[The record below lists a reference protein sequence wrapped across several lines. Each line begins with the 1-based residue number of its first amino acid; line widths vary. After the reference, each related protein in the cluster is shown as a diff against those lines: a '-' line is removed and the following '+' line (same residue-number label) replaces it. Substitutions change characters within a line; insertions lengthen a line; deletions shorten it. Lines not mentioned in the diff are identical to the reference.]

1 MLLLIIQIIRITASV
16 LSWLVIISVVLSYV
30 VSPYNTIRRTID
42 TIISPLLIP
51 IRKVVPS
58 FSGFDFS
65 PVILILLIQVIESL
79 LITLLNALR

>member
-58 FSGFDFS
+58 FGGFDFS